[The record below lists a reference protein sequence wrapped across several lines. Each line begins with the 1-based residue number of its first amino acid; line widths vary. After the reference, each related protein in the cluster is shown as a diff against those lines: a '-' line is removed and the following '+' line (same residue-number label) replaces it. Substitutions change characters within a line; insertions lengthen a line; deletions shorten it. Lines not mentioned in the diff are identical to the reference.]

1 MERRRNNALQK
12 LCRHYLRKLR
22 YYADKH
28 KLSDVLNELIERNS
42 RKECVATEKE
52 VMLLS
57 RAVDDERLTRVEV
70 PPILGK
76 GYQDCFNDDDFD
88 KIKKLKRVGIYSKV
102 NTMLYAE
109 SLKHKSKKQQ

>member
-1 MERRRNNALQK
+1 M
-12 LCRHYLRKLR
+12 
-22 YYADKH
+22 ADKH
-28 KLSDVLNELIERNS
+28 GLTSWLNQAIKDTK
-42 RKECVATEKE
+42 RKDCSPTEKE
-52 VMLLS
+52 CAMLS
-57 RAVDDERLTRVEV
+57 RLVDDERLTRVEV

-109 SLKHKSKKQQ
+109 SLKCKTKAKK